1 MCFRVSDSPPKT
13 QLLFSSRAFFI
24 LFKTYERVTLRV
36 VRRVRRVR
44 ERAAG
49 EREREKEREDGGGA
63 AGAVAG
69 REEALATTER
79 LPE

>member
-49 EREREKEREDGGGA
+49 ERERKREDGGGA

>member
-1 MCFRVSDSPPKT
+1 
-13 QLLFSSRAFFI
+13 
-24 LFKTYERVTLRV
+24 VTLRV

-44 ERAAG
+44 ER
-49 EREREKEREDGGGA
+49 ERKREDGGGA